1 MAKIES
7 DINTSLNQLYYCK
20 IFIGEIEIVPENI
33 LSLTIRE
40 WVTGVVPRLSLN
52 LNDDGMLSEIF
63 TLDDNAEI
71 MVEIAKNADDTPI
84 KFDFVLQDYKF
95 GLMGNNQSSVMEI
108 SGLLNA
114 PDLFKVLNRSFSN
127 MSSKDVI
134 SQIADECGLTFVTP
148 TGFSTSDNMTWLQ
161 CGISNY
167 AMIVHVMERS
177 FKSNDAVFCY
187 CDVYKNLNM
196 TSLNTEL
203 DKDAINA
210 RYDITNYT
218 KDKFENTEDENT
230 IWFNYYDY
238 CNLSGFYNK
247 TNNYG
252 VEYTYY
258 NLEEMISE
266 AITQDISL
274 LAEKTFKDSDYINIV
289 NNYNS
294 ILQNN
299 VYDDY
304 TKAMIQN
311 DYFKKNFFCFNM
323 TININPLG
331 NVKLFDVL
339 NVLIPSMPNYVG
351 NEINDIHSGKYAIG
365 GIVYSVG
372 RNNIFQKQC
381 VLFRDGMND
390 AKFTK
395 KKSNNK

>member
-1 MAKIES
+1 
-7 DINTSLNQLYYCK
+7 
-20 IFIGEIEIVPENI
+20 
-33 LSLTIRE
+33 
-40 WVTGVVPRLSLN
+40 
-52 LNDDGMLSEIF
+52 
-63 TLDDNAEI
+63 
-71 MVEIAKNADDTPI
+71 
-84 KFDFVLQDYKF
+84 
-95 GLMGNNQSSVMEI
+95 
-108 SGLLNA
+108 
-114 PDLFKVLNRSFSN
+114 
-127 MSSKDVI
+127 
-134 SQIADECGLTFVTP
+134 
-148 TGFSTSDNMTWLQ
+148 
-161 CGISNY
+161 
-167 AMIVHVMERS
+167 MIVHVMERS